1 MTTSKSFSNAP
12 IYMFNIERWQ
22 EIFQAIGQNKL
33 RTFLT
38 GISVASGIFILVI
51 LLGAG
56 KGLQNGIEKQFE
68 RDAAGIIEVWTGTT
82 SKEYKGLNPGREIK
96 FHNSDYD
103 MSLQKF
109 GPKLDKKAAT
119 YNQWNG
125 SIVYGKETGNFM
137 FRGVYPDYQFIE
149 NASMKT
155 GRFINANDIANNE
168 KVAVIGEKM
177 RLDLFKDKSAMGEQI
192 TVNGIP
198 FKVIGVFTD
207 PAGEREEARI
217 YMPISTMQKVYGGGD
232 ELSNLFY
239 TLKKTDDYDKA
250 LAESLAF
257 SKQLGDMLKSKNS
270 VAPDDESAL
279 GIHNSV
285 EDAKKFYD
293 LNLYIR
299 LFFWWVGIC
308 TIIAGVVGVSNI
320 MLIIV
325 KERTKEIG
333 IRKALGASPISIIGM
348 ILHESIFITTI
359 AGFTGLLMSLLLLEI
374 VGPMID
380 SEYFL
385 NPEVDFNIAIATL
398 ILLIVAG
405 ALAGFFPAY
414 RAAKIKPIIALRD
427 E

>member
-1 MTTSKSFSNAP
+1 
-12 IYMFNIERWQ
+12 MFNIERWQ
-22 EIFQAIGQNKL
+22 EIFEAIAKNRM

-56 KGLQNGIEKQFE
+56 KGLENGIAKQFE
-68 RDAAGIIEVWTGTT
+68 RDAEGIIEVWSGTT
-82 SKEYKGLNPGREIK
+82 TKEYKGLNPGRRIQ
-96 FHNSDYD
+96 FRDSDYNL
-103 MSLQKF
+103 SLQKF
-109 GPKLDKKAAT
+109 GSQLEKKASS

-125 SIVYGKETGNFM
+125 AVVYGKETGNYQY
-137 FRGVYPDYQFIE
+137 RGVNPDYQAIE
-149 NASMKT
+149 NAT
-155 GRFINANDIANNE
+155 IVEGRFINENDLKNNE
-168 KVAVIGEKM
+168 KVGVIGQKIKM
-177 RLDLFKDKSAMGEQI
+177 DLFKGKSPLGELI
-192 TVNGIP
+192 SLNGIK
-198 FKVIGVFTD
+198 FKIVGVFTD
-207 PAGEREEARI
+207 PSGEREETRI
-217 YMPISTMQKVYGGGD
+217 YLPLTTTQKTFGAGD
-232 ELSNLFY
+232 KISNLFY
-239 TLKKTDDYDKA
+239 TLHKKANYDEA
-250 LAESLAF
+250 LAVSTKF
-257 SKQLGDMLKSKNS
+257 SKELEQLLKSKN
-270 VAPDDESAL
+270 VIAPDDT
-279 GIHNSV
+279 GGVGVHNSV

-333 IRKALGASPISIIGM
+333 IRKALGASPLSIIGM

-359 AGFTGLLMSLLLLEI
+359 AGFVGLLSSLLLLEF
-374 VGPMID
+374 VGPHVQ

-385 NPEVDFNIAIATL
+385 NPQVDFGIALTTL
-398 ILLIVAG
+398 ALLVFAG

-414 RAAKIKPIIALRD
+414 HAAKIKPIVALRD